1 MGINSKVTM
10 NQIDDAEAN
19 FDSLLQ
25 LGNASA
31 AAAGGQG
38 ADLIEAGITPG
49 PAVGEKL
56 EVLLDMVIEGRA
68 DNEKNSLL
76 ALI

>member
-1 MGINSKVTM
+1 M
-10 NQIDDAEAN
+10 NQIDDAEATL
-19 FDSLLQ
+19 DSLIAARECFSLQ
-25 LGNASA
+25 QLAVK
-31 AAAGGQG
+31 G